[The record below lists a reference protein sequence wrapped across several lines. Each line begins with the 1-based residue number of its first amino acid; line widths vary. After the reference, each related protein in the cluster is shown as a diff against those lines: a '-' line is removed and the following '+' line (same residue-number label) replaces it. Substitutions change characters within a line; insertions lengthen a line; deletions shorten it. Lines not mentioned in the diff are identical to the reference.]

1 MMKREP
7 LSAPWT
13 DAVVM
18 RDARLPDVFL
28 LMDLADQAGFQINA
42 QWFRAHLGVNA
53 ETEAY
58 LVATLDDAPIAGAM
72 LHLVPAGHPSGP
84 RAARLTALVVDE
96 DHRGGRLGL
105 ALLGY
110 CEQRARDMG
119 ADTLEICLPTGQ
131 HSLDGFWD
139 HHGYERHAAYRH
151 HPPTLWAKTL
161 AAGR

>member
-1 MMKREP
+1 MIKREP

-42 QWFRAHLGVNA
+42 QWFRAHLGA
-53 ETEAY
+53 STETEAY

-72 LHLVPAGHPSGP
+72 LHLLPAGRPSGA

-96 DHRGGRLGL
+96 DHRGGRLGR
-105 ALLGY
+105 ALLAH
-110 CEQRARDMG
+110 CEQRAKEMG
-119 ADTLEICLPTGQ
+119 ADTLEISLPASK
-131 HSLDGFWD
+131 HCLDGFWD
-139 HHGYERHAAYRH
+139 HHGYERHAAYRR
-151 HPPTLWAKTL
+151 HPPTLWAKSL
-161 AAGR
+161 ASGR